1 MRVGRRHDRRV
12 PRTRIVAVLFT
23 DVVGSTELLS
33 RVGPSAADEL
43 RDRHFAEM
51 RSALAVHRGSEVK
64 TLGDGMM
71 AVFESATD
79 AIACAVTM
87 QQAAAAQARRDPE
100 TRQDIRI
107 GLSAGE
113 ATVEDGDYFGIPVV
127 EASRLCGAAANG
139 QVLIADLVRNIVPP
153 RGVHRLEPVGEL
165 SLKGLPDP
173 MTAWQVRWEP
183 TDDVTLRVALADDSG
198 LLREGIARAL
208 ESEGIDVVLEA
219 SDAKELLAGL
229 AGARPHAVVVD
240 VRMPPTHTTEG
251 IDAAEQIKADH
262 PDIGVLVLS
271 ATLQEGAARRLLDAA
286 TGGIGYLLKD
296 SVGDVAE
303 LAAAV
308 RTVASGGSAIAP
320 DVVARLGP

>member
-1 MRVGRRHDRRV
+1 M

-33 RVGPSAADEL
+33 RVGPDAADEL

-51 RSALAVHRGSEVK
+51 RSALAVHRGTEVK

-87 QQAAAAQARRDPE
+87 QQAAAAQGRRDPDA
-100 TRQDIRI
+100 RQDIRV
-107 GLSAGE
+107 GLSVGE
-113 ATVEDGDYFGIPVV
+113 ATVEDGDYFGVPVV
-127 EASRLCGAAANG
+127 EASRLCDAADTG
-139 QVLIADLVRNIVPP
+139 QILVSDLMRSVVAP
-153 RGVHRLEPVGEL
+153 RGVHRLDPVGEL

-173 MTAWQVRWEP
+173 MAAWEVRWES
-183 TDDVTLRVALADDSG
+183 TDDSTLRVALADDSG

-208 ESEGIDVVLEA
+208 TEEGIDVVLQA
-219 SDAKELLAGL
+219 SDAEELLAGL

-262 PDIGVLVLS
+262 PEIGVLVLS
-271 ATLQEGAARRLLDAA
+271 ATLQEGSARRLLEAA

-296 SVGDVAE
+296 SVGDIAE

-320 DVVARLGP
+320 DVVARLLTQDRR

>member
-1 MRVGRRHDRRV
+1 V
-12 PRTRIVAVLFT
+12 PRTRIVTVLFT
-23 DVVGSTELLS
+23 DVVESTALMS

-51 RSALAVHRGSEVK
+51 RSALAVHRGTEVK

-87 QQAAAAQARRDPE
+87 QQAVAQGRRDPDA
-100 TRQDIRI
+100 RQDIRI
-107 GLSAGE
+107 GLSVGE

-127 EASRLCGAAANG
+127 EASRLCAAAANG
-139 QVLIADLVRNIVPP
+139 QILVADLVWSIVSP
-153 RGVHRLEPVGEL
+153 RGVQRMEPVGEL
-165 SLKGLPDP
+165 ILKGLPDP
-173 MTAWQVRWEP
+173 MTAWQVLWEP

-208 ESEGIDVVLEA
+208 ESEGIEVVLQA
-219 SDAKELLAGL
+219 SDAEELLVGL
-229 AGARPHAVVVD
+229 AGIRPHVVVVD

-251 IDAAEQIKADH
+251 IDAAVQIKADH
-262 PDIGVLVLS
+262 PEIGVLVLS
-271 ATLQEGAARRLLDAA
+271 ATLQESSARRLLEAA

-296 SVGDVAE
+296 SVGDIAE

-320 DVVARLGP
+320 DVVARLG